1 MGPVLPQVTEK
12 GEVFLTDSGIETVLL
27 FERGI
32 DLPEFAAFITMEN
45 SEHLKALQEY
55 YQAHIDLCKRHG
67 HKNLILDTCTWR
79 ASQRWA
85 DKISR
90 EKYPPERM
98 AELNKQAVQVLHDL
112 RAASS
117 GVRVIISGNVGPS
130 DDGYA
135 PESTLSAEEAEAYH
149 TPQVRAF
156 KHSAGVDQVSFITC
170 TYPAEG
176 VGVARA
182 AEKAG
187 LPVVISFTTE
197 TDGKLPNGNTLEQAV
212 EEVDHAT
219 GGYVSYFM
227 INCSY
232 PTHFRE
238 ALDEAQRGGEM
249 PAWLGRVR
257 GVKANASSK
266 SHAEL
271 DEATE
276 LDPGDKKELGSLM
289 SELRKAFGFNV
300 LGGCCGTNHEH
311 IEEMLLASRDDVP
324 CVP

>member
-1 MGPVLPQVTEK
+1 MGPSLPQVTET

-32 DLPEFAAFITMEN
+32 DLPEFAAFITLE
-45 SEHLKALQEY
+45 SEEHTKALKEY

-67 HKNLILDTCTWR
+67 HKNLVLDSCTWR

-85 DKISR
+85 DKISK
-90 EKYPPERM
+90 EKYPPQRM

-112 RAASS
+112 RTATSDL
-117 GVRVIISGNVGPS
+117 RILISGNVGPR
-130 DDGYA
+130 DDAYA
-135 PESTLSAEEAEAYH
+135 PATQMNPEEAEAYH
-149 TPQVRAF
+149 TPQLQAF
-156 KHSAGVDQVSFITC
+156 KDSAGVDQVSFITC

-182 AEKAG
+182 AEKLG

-197 TDGKLPNGNTLEQAV
+197 TDGKLPNGDTLQKAV
-212 EEVDHAT
+212 EEVDKAT
-219 GGYVSYFM
+219 GGYPTYFM

-232 PTHFRE
+232 PTHFRS
-238 ALDEAQRGGEM
+238 ALDDAQKGEK
-249 PAWLGRVR
+249 PVWLGRVR
-257 GVKANASSK
+257 GVKANASAK

-276 LDPGDKKELGSLM
+276 LDAGDKKELGSLM
-289 SELRKAFGFNV
+289 GQLRKTFGFNV
-300 LGGCCGTNHEH
+300 LGGCCGTNHGH
-311 IEEMLLASRDDVP
+311 IEEMLLAAR
-324 CVP
+324 